1 MTSSEKI
8 AFIFPGQGESHSVGM
23 GQDFYDQYQIVR
35 DTFEEAS
42 KITGV
47 DLKSLIFD
55 GPLETLSETQNC
67 QIAIYLVSISILR
80 VLKQEFPELEPTFV
94 GGLSLGE
101 YTAATAAGV
110 LTFAQGVEL
119 VYARG
124 RLMQKA
130 CEDNPSTMAV
140 VLGLSE
146 PEVQSVLDEI
156 GCPDDLWLANLN
168 CPGQIVVSGTQ
179 RGIDK
184 LLITAKEKGAKRV
197 LPLNVAG
204 AFHSPLM
211 QSAADALQSKLKE
224 MELSSTELKFAMN
237 STGKIESDLEKV
249 KQNLISQITSS
260 VRWHDCIEEMKKG
273 GVQKFFEI
281 GPGKVLTGLNKR
293 IKVEGQT
300 YSINS
305 VKALES
311 LQDLVASN

>member
-1 MTSSEKI
+1 MISSEKI

-23 GQDFYDQYQIVR
+23 GRDFYDQYQIVR

-80 VLKQEFPELEPTFV
+80 VLKQEFPGLKPTFV

-130 CEDNPSTMAV
+130 CEENPSTMAV
-140 VLGLSE
+140 ILGLSE
-146 PEVQSVLDEI
+146 EEVQSILADI

-179 RGIDK
+179 KGIDK
-184 LLITAKEKGAKRV
+184 LLICAKEKGAKRV

-211 QSAADALQSKLKE
+211 QTAADALQTKLKE
-224 MELSSTELKFAMN
+224 MDLSSSELKLAMN
-237 STGKIESDLEKV
+237 STGKIESDLEKI

-260 VRWHDCIEEMKKG
+260 VRWHSCIEEMQKG

-281 GPGKVLTGLNKR
+281 GPGKVLAGLNKR
-293 IKVEGQT
+293 IKIDGQT

-311 LQDLVASN
+311 LQNLVASN